1 VGLVLARI
9 LSFPDQA
16 EVKSVILGL
25 LARSNEVRVILCR
38 TLGPVDVSVE
48 GGPAPPELLWRKH
61 LALLIYL
68 ARSPRRARSRDHL
81 IGLLWG
87 DRTEA
92 SARHS
97 LSEAL
102 RVIRRHAG
110 EASVE
115 TTGGQ
120 IRLAPGFVEVDVDQL
135 EALAGA
141 ENWEAAAELIA
152 GEFLEGFAVP
162 GASEFED
169 WLVAEREIWRRQG
182 VEILVRGS
190 ERLAQT
196 GRTHD
201 ASALAARALGLEP
214 TSERA
219 LGATLRCMSLAG
231 DRAGALELFD
241 RFRARL
247 AEEVGAEPG
256 DETRALVE
264 RVRRERG
271 VRPEVAATWPDGES
285 VVRPPLEGRAA
296 ELGRLL
302 EAVSR
307 SARDRQAALL
317 VLEGESGVG
326 KTRLLQELLARLR
339 LDGISIAA
347 ARAVEADRAE
357 PWSGVLA
364 IARGGLVDAEG
375 VGTAPPEALAA
386 LAAVLPEWRE
396 RFPGAPLGAT
406 HPLGRGLVE
415 TLQAAAENRPVVVA
429 VDDAQWLDQDSASA
443 LGAILRDLS
452 GAPLTVILAV
462 VPHPPRAELDELRSR
477 IGRDLSGEAVRLRPL
492 DRAALRRLAERMLP
506 GYEPVAIDRV
516 TRRVATDSA
525 GMPLLAVE
533 LLRAV
538 ALGLDLGTISEAW
551 PEPLRTLD
559 QTLPGELPDAVVAAI
574 RIGFRRLSPASQ
586 RVLAAASVLGD
597 LVPAQVLERAVS
609 LGSEETAIALDELE
623 WHRWLVAEPR
633 GYSFVARI
641 VRRVVERDMVTVG
654 QRQRVLL
661 AIGRAESPVS

>member
-1 VGLVLARI
+1 VVLAGI
-9 LSFPDQA
+9 LALPDQA
-16 EVKSVILGL
+16 EVKS
-25 LARSNEVRVILCR
+25 EVRVILCR
-38 TLGPVDVSVE
+38 TLGPVDVSVD
-48 GGPAPPELLWRKH
+48 GGPAPPDLLWRKH

-81 IGLLWG
+81 VGLLWG

-110 EASVE
+110 EASVD

-120 IRLAPGFVEVDVDQL
+120 VRLAPGFVEVDVDQL

-141 ENWEAAAELIA
+141 ESWGAAAELIA

-169 WLVAEREIWRRQG
+169 WLAAEREIWRRRG
-182 VEILVRGS
+182 VEVLVRGS
-190 ERLAQT
+190 ETLAQA
-196 GRTHD
+196 GRTRD
-201 ASALAARALGLEP
+201 ASALAARALALEP
-214 TSERA
+214 MSERA
-219 LGATLRCMSLAG
+219 LGATLRCLSLAG
-231 DRAGALELFD
+231 DRAGALEVFD

-247 AEEVGAEPG
+247 AEVGAEPG
-256 DETRALVE
+256 QETRALVE

-271 VRPEVAATWPDGES
+271 VRPEVAAAWPDGES
-285 VVRPPLEGRAA
+285 VVRPPLEGRAT

-302 EAVSR
+302 GAVAR

-339 LDGISIAA
+339 LDGTSIAA

-364 IARGGLVDAEG
+364 IARGGLVEAEG

-386 LAAVLPEWRE
+386 FAAVLPEWRE
-396 RFPGAPLGAT
+396 QFPGAPVGAA
-406 HPLGRGLVE
+406 HPLARALVE
-415 TLQAAAENRPVVVA
+415 TLQAAAEDRPVVIA
-429 VDDAQWLDQDSASA
+429 VDDAQWLDQNSASA

-452 GAPLTVILAV
+452 GAPLTVILTV
-462 VPHPPRAELDELRSR
+462 VPHPPRPELDELRSR
-477 IGRDLSGEAVRLRPL
+477 IGRDLGGEAVRLRPL
-492 DRAALRRLAERMLP
+492 DRAALHRLAERMLP

-574 RIGFRRLSPASQ
+574 RIGFRRLSPAAQ
-586 RVLAAASVLGD
+586 RVLSAASVLGD
-597 LVPAQVLERAVS
+597 LVPAPVLERAVS
-609 LGSEETAIALDELE
+609 LGPEETAIALDELE

-641 VRRVVERDMVTVG
+641 VRRVVERDMVTPG
-654 QRQRVLL
+654 QRHRVL
-661 AIGRAESPVS
+661 AAVGRVKSPAS

>member
-1 VGLVLARI
+1 VGVVLARI
-9 LSFPDQA
+9 LAFPGQA
-16 EVKSVILGL
+16 EVKS
-25 LARSNEVRVILCR
+25 EVRVILCR
-38 TLGPVDVSVE
+38 TLGPVDVSVD
-48 GGPAPPELLWRKH
+48 GGPAPPDLLWRKH
-61 LALLIYL
+61 LALLVYL

-81 IGLLWG
+81 VGLLWG

-120 IRLAPGFVEVDVDQL
+120 VRLAPGSVEVDVDQL

-141 ENWEAAAELIA
+141 ESWEAAAELIA

-169 WLVAEREIWRRQG
+169 WLGAEREIWRRQG
-182 VEILVRGS
+182 VEVLVRAS
-190 ERLAQT
+190 ERLAQA

-201 ASALAARALGLEP
+201 ASALAARALALEP

-219 LGATLRCMSLAG
+219 LGATLRCMSLVG
-231 DRAGALELFD
+231 DRAGALDLFD
-241 RFRARL
+241 RFRSRL
-247 AEEVGAEPG
+247 AEEVGTEPG
-256 DETRALVE
+256 EETRALVE

-271 VRPEVAATWPDGES
+271 VRPEVAAGWPDGES
-285 VVRPPLEGRAA
+285 VVRPPLEGRAT

-339 LDGISIAA
+339 LDGTSIAA
-347 ARAVEADRAE
+347 ARAVEADRGE

-364 IARGGLVDAEG
+364 IARGGLVEAEG
-375 VGTAPPEALAA
+375 IGTAPSEALAA
-386 LAAVLPEWRE
+386 FASVLPEWRG
-396 RFPGAPLGAT
+396 RFPGAPLDAAR
-406 HPLGRGLVE
+406 PLARALVE
-415 TLQAAAENRPVVVA
+415 TLQAAAEDRPVVIA

-452 GAPLTVILAV
+452 GAPLTVILAL
-462 VPHPPRAELDELRSR
+462 VPHPARAELDELRSR
-477 IGRDLSGEAVRLRPL
+477 IGRDLGGDAVRLRPL
-492 DRAALRRLAERMLP
+492 DRAALHRLAERMLP
-506 GYEPVAIDRV
+506 GYQPVAIDRV

-574 RIGFRRLSPASQ
+574 RIGFRRLSPAAQ

-597 LVPAQVLERAVS
+597 LVPAPVLERAVS
-609 LGSEETAIALDELE
+609 LGPDETAIALDELE

-641 VRRVVERDMVTVG
+641 VRRVVERDMVTPG
-654 QRQRVLL
+654 QRQRVL
-661 AIGRAESPVS
+661 AAVGRVESPAP